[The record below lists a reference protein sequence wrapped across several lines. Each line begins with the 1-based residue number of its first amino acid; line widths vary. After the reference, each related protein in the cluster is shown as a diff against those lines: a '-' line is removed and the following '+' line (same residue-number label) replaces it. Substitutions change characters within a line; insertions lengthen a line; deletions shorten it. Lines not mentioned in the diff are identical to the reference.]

1 MKILFHDVKEIL
13 NKVKIGGGGNYTPLE
28 IELAKM
34 AYRYRCKIA
43 EMAESKALMFD
54 ALFSAYCALQNS
66 LFGAD
71 LLHRR
76 AATLKRQSMAHIAES
91 VKLDNQ
97 LKELINEG
105 TGESKKSGGDGEA

>member
-1 MKILFHDVKEIL
+1 MQIQFKDVKEIL
-13 NKVKIGGGGNYTPLE
+13 NKVKLGGGNYTPLE

-54 ALFSAYCALQNS
+54 ALFSAYSAMQNS
-66 LFGAD
+66 PFGAD

-76 AATLKRQSMAHIAES
+76 AATLASQSKAHIAQA

-97 LKELINEG
+97 LKELINDG
-105 TGESKKSGGDGEA
+105 SGESKDGRGTGAA

>member
-1 MKILFHDVKEIL
+1 
-13 NKVKIGGGGNYTPLE
+13 
-28 IELAKM
+28 M

-54 ALFSAYCALQNS
+54 ALFSAYIAMQNS
-66 LFGAD
+66 PFGAD

-76 AATLKRQSMAHIAES
+76 AATLASQSKAHFAQD

-97 LKELINEG
+97 LKELIDDG
-105 TGESKKSGGDGEA
+105 TDESKDSGGDGEA

>member
-1 MKILFHDVKEIL
+1 MQIQFKDVKEIL
-13 NKVKIGGGGNYTPLE
+13 NKVKNGGGNYTPLE

-54 ALFSAYCALQNS
+54 ALFSAYSAMQNS
-66 LFGAD
+66 PFGAE

-76 AATLKRQSMAHIAES
+76 AATLASQSKAHFAEA
-91 VKLDNQ
+91 VKLDDQ
-97 LKELINEG
+97 LKELING
-105 TGESKKSGGDGEA
+105 TGESKDSGGNGEA

>member
-1 MKILFHDVKEIL
+1 
-13 NKVKIGGGGNYTPLE
+13 
-28 IELAKM
+28 M

-54 ALFSAYCALQNS
+54 ALYSAYSAMQNS
-66 LFGAD
+66 PFGAD

-76 AATLKRQSMAHIAES
+76 AATLASQSKAHIAES

-97 LKELINEG
+97 LKELINDG
-105 TGESKKSGGDGEA
+105 TGEGKKCGRDGEA